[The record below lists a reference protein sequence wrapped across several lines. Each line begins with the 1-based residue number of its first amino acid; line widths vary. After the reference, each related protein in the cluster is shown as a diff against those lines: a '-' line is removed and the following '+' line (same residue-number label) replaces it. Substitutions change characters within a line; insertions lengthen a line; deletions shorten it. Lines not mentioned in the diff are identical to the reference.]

1 MELKIRDFG
10 KIHSAEVKWNGLTVI
25 AGKNDTGKSTIGKLF
40 YAIIKT
46 FAKYEDTYSRVVGSD
61 LFITLL
67 RLLSNILRGENRK
80 ILLQNK
86 DIFSTTESI
95 FVKLDELFNPPFV
108 SNNLFKIEPSLKK
121 TILETIESLK
131 TVKFTSDL
139 LHDKLDEIY
148 HALTVTAPKDNLFK
162 ESFRYY
168 MKDSFLR
175 NYNNS
180 LNTKTPAEFEYFFE
194 DTSNLNVKIE
204 NNSIDVKFLDLDK
217 KYPFYKDITLIDFP
231 EIIDERFQHF
241 NESNFNWTDDL
252 LGKTKLLKSKI
263 GMVPNENLIGERFW
277 EEVLSK
283 SFFYLDKESN
293 SFKYKVS
300 TNASPLNIINIASG
314 TKSFGILY
322 LLIKFGIITEETPII
337 LDEPENHL
345 HPEWQIAYAK
355 FLMFLVKNG
364 FSILLTSHSP
374 TFIQALLKEAVKEKK
389 WENLYKFYLSEPL
402 VNIENYTKIKDVTS
416 CPDEIFKNLVRPV
429 EKMWSKD

>member
-1 MELKIRDFG
+1 
-10 KIHSAEVKWNGLTVI
+10 
-25 AGKNDTGKSTIGKLF
+25 
-40 YAIIKT
+40 
-46 FAKYEDTYSRVVGSD
+46 
-61 LFITLL
+61 
-67 RLLSNILRGENRK
+67 
-80 ILLQNK
+80 
-86 DIFSTTESI
+86 
-95 FVKLDELFNPPFV
+95 
-108 SNNLFKIEPSLKK
+108 
-121 TILETIESLK
+121 
-131 TVKFTSDL
+131 
-139 LHDKLDEIY
+139 
-148 HALTVTAPKDNLFK
+148 
-162 ESFRYY
+162 
-168 MKDSFLR
+168 
-175 NYNNS
+175 
-180 LNTKTPAEFEYFFE
+180 
-194 DTSNLNVKIE
+194 
-204 NNSIDVKFLDLDK
+204 
-217 KYPFYKDITLIDFP
+217 
-231 EIIDERFQHF
+231 
-241 NESNFNWTDDL
+241 
-252 LGKTKLLKSKI
+252 
-263 GMVPNENLIGERFW
+263 MVPNENLIGERFW

-374 TFIQALLKEAVKEKK
+374 TFIQALLKEAVKEKE